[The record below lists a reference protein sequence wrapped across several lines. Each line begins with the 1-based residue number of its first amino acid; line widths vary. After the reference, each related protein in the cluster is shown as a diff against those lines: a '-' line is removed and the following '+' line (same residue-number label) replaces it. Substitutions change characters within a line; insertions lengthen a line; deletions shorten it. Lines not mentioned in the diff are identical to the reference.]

1 MVKALEGTR
10 ILECGRG
17 FAVGLVG
24 TMFGDMGAEVIRYEE
39 PGTGDPLRY
48 AYPPLIKGIGAEFLW
63 SARNKKSITLR
74 LETGQGQE
82 IFKRLVEISDVVT
95 ENFAPGTMG
104 GWGLSYENLKRI
116 NPGIIML
123 SITPYGQRGPYVH
136 RPATD
141 ETLQAHSGLMSI
153 SGDPDGPA
161 VLYGVPIVDIMGGFQ
176 GIYAALSA
184 LFYKGISGQGQWIDI
199 SLFEAAAYCQEYKLL
214 HYTKLGELFWRVGS
228 RWVPMCRSYTAKD
241 GDVFIMSGAGLRGA
255 IIFEVIGREDV
266 LKDPRWPEN
275 PFKPLDE
282 DVLLEFDAIIDEW
295 VKSKT
300 VSEIVDICVSRKVI
314 AAPVCNVAQMVN
326 DPQYIARNAL
336 VEVDHPVAGKLKFQ
350 GIAANLSLTPG
361 RVDTPAPLLGEHN
374 NYVYGNLLK
383 YSKEEISKMSEN
395 GVI

>member
-1 MVKALEGTR
+1 
-10 ILECGRG
+10 
-17 FAVGLVG
+17 
-24 TMFGDMGAEVIRYEE
+24 
-39 PGTGDPLRY
+39 
-48 AYPPLIKGIGAEFLW
+48 
-63 SARNKKSITLR
+63 
-74 LETGQGQE
+74 
-82 IFKRLVEISDVVT
+82 
-95 ENFAPGTMG
+95 
-104 GWGLSYENLKRI
+104 
-116 NPGIIML
+116 
-123 SITPYGQRGPYVH
+123 
-136 RPATD
+136 
-141 ETLQAHSGLMSI
+141 MSI